1 MEERDGREGR
11 ERWKRGKREREKKE
25 EREVREE
32 KEEKLG
38 GQAEFTTQEKK
49 GPHCGPRFSF
59 LNIPTSS
66 GQSVPEG

>member
-1 MEERDGREGR
+1 MKRDGREGR
-11 ERWKRGKREREKKE
+11 EGKEGRERGERGKRE
-25 EREVREE
+25 REE
-32 KEEKLG
+32 KEEKLR
-38 GQAEFTTQEKK
+38 GQAEFTTQEMK